1 MGRVMNSAEP
11 SGLHPAM
18 PCPARAGGAGHGVRR
33 RHVLGAL
40 AGGGAGLAG
49 AAQAAPAAG
58 LSVVQVASFSGP
70 VAFYAQ
76 QLHAGLAVALQRWNE
91 GQPAARRVQL
101 VQRDDGMDPART
113 AALYREL
120 AASHAPLAFVYPT
133 TPETAEVVLK
143 ERLPQQLGI
152 PLLGTMP
159 SMPRWREPLN
169 PFVFHLGL
177 GEDREIAKI
186 LAHCVALGQR
196 SLGVSYWNTPA
207 DQASGALV
215 RRLAA
220 EHGLQVVADVA
231 VAPDGKADIPA
242 ALERLLAPS
251 PSALLCL
258 LPTNEAAEL
267 LKGLRRR
274 GSRLFMYG
282 PSFIEPRL
290 LHEWAGAAAATG
302 VGLSQYLPN
311 PFNTRLPLVAQYQ
324 EALRKHGSAQDR
336 IGSLTFEGYVA
347 GRVLCEAL
355 GRLRGEPS
363 AARLRDALEGLD
375 ALELGGLPLSYGPRK
390 HVGLQYLEIGV
401 LSGGRLNY

>member
-1 MGRVMNSAEP
+1 MNSADS
-11 SGLHPAM
+11 SGIHPAM
-18 PCPARAGGAGHGVRR
+18 PMPSPARAGGAGHGVRR

-58 LSVVQVASFSGP
+58 LSVVQVAS
-70 VAFYAQ
+70 
-76 QLHAGLAVALQRWNE
+76 
-91 GQPAARRVQL
+91 
-101 VQRDDGMDPART
+101 
-113 AALYREL
+113 
-120 AASHAPLAFVYPT
+120 
-133 TPETAEVVLK
+133 
-143 ERLPQQLGI
+143 
-152 PLLGTMP
+152 
-159 SMPRWREPLN
+159 
-169 PFVFHLGL
+169 
-177 GEDREIAKI
+177 
-186 LAHCVALGQR
+186 
-196 SLGVSYWNTPA
+196 
-207 DQASGALV
+207 
-215 RRLAA
+215 
-220 EHGLQVVADVA
+220 
-231 VAPDGKADIPA
+231 
-242 ALERLLAPS
+242 
-251 PSALLCL
+251 
-258 LPTNEAAEL
+258 NEAAEL

-363 AARLRDALEGLD
+363 AGRLRDALEGLD
-375 ALELGGLPLSYGPRK
+375 ALELGGLPLGYGPRK
-390 HVGLQYLEIGV
+390 HVGLQYMEIGV
-401 LSGGRLNY
+401 LGGGRLNY